1 MSRKRGF
8 RLLSLVLVLPLAGCL
23 TWSPAGMNAEALL
36 QQPEPPDR
44 IRVVDNE
51 GVAQILER
59 PVIRAGAIV
68 ATAAPGAILIR
79 DITSLEVETVSVA
92 RSIGL
97 ALPGVI
103 ILTVVGIRA
112 AR

>member
-1 MSRKRGF
+1 MSTKRGF

-23 TWSPAGMNAEALL
+23 TWSPAGMSAEALL

-44 IRVVDNE
+44 IRVVDDE
-51 GVAQILER
+51 GVALILER

-68 ATAAPGAILIR
+68 ATAAPGAILIS
-79 DITSLEVETVSVA
+79 DVTSLEVETVSVA

-97 ALPGVI
+97 TLPGVI